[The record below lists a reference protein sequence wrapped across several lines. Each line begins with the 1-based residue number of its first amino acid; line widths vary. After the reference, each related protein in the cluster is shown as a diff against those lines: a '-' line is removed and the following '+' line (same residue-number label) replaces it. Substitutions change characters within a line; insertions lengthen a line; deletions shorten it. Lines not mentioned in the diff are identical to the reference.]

1 MDKLEGEISLIEL
14 KKYIAYAKMKCFPK
28 LSVEAALSLQNF
40 YVKDRKQILETKYAS
55 MKKKSIPVTV
65 RQLEAIIRMSEAI
78 AKMSLSTTVLES
90 HVTEAHRLFQVS
102 TLSTA
107 SAGYN
112 MTTDIPHDLIPY
124 VRRIE
129 ESIKRRYPIRHK
141 ISYSK
146 LIEELSNMFSNSKA
160 IEHAIVNL
168 VKVGDFQFMD
178 SRKVVMRVN

>member
-1 MDKLEGEISLIEL
+1 
-14 KKYIAYAKMKCFPK
+14 MKCTPR
-28 LSVEAALSLQNF
+28 LSVEGAEALTNY
-40 YVKDRKQILETKYAS
+40 YVKDRKQVRESKYAS
-55 MKKKSIPVTV
+55 VKKNSIPVTV

-78 AKMSLSTTVLES
+78 AKMSLSSIVTKT
-90 HVTEAHRLFQVS
+90 HVNEAHRLFQVS

-107 SAGYN
+107 QAGFN

-141 ISYSK
+141 VSYAK
-146 LIEELSNMFSNSKA
+146 LIEDLTNMFSNTKA
-160 IEHAIVNL
+160 IEYAIVNL
-168 VKVGDFQFMD
+168 VKLGDFQFMD